1 MFVSRKEILEIIIQ
15 FFLFFLLQ
23 YIDCN
28 VKSRIILE
36 ILHMKTKKFIWIH
49 LNLFLNYCKF
59 YLDINLSNQYFVR
72 DFQKDFQKNL
82 NNTKKMQKLRST
94 IKFFKLYLNIL
105 RYKNVIIFLIK
116 IIRNSLQLKNKI
128 K

>member
-1 MFVSRKEILEIIIQ
+1 MFVSRKKILEIIIQ

-94 IKFFKLYLNIL
+94 IKFFKFYLNIF

-116 IIRNSLQLKNKI
+116 IIRNSLQFKNKI

>member
-1 MFVSRKEILEIIIQ
+1 MFVSRKKFLEIIIQ

-94 IKFFKLYLNIL
+94 IKFFKFYLNIF

-116 IIRNSLQLKNKI
+116 IIRNSLQFKNKI

>member
-1 MFVSRKEILEIIIQ
+1 MFVSRKKILEIIIQ

-94 IKFFKLYLNIL
+94 IKFFKFYLNIF
-105 RYKNVIIFLIK
+105 RYKNVIIFLIT
-116 IIRNSLQLKNKI
+116 IIRNSLQFKNKI

>member
-1 MFVSRKEILEIIIQ
+1 MFVSRKKILEIIIQ

-28 VKSRIILE
+28 IKSRIILE

-94 IKFFKLYLNIL
+94 IKFFKFYLNIF

-116 IIRNSLQLKNKI
+116 IIRNSLQFKNKI

>member
-1 MFVSRKEILEIIIQ
+1 MFVSRKKILEIIIQ

-36 ILHMKTKKFIWIH
+36 VLHMKTKKFIWIH

-94 IKFFKLYLNIL
+94 IKFFKFYLNIF

-116 IIRNSLQLKNKI
+116 IIRNSLQFKNKI